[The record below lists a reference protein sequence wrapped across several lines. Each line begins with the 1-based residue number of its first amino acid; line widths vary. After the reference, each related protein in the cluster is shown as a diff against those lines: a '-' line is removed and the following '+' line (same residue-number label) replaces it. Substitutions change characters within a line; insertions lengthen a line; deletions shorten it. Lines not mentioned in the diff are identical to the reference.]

1 MKVFKFIIHRPER
14 GRASDS
20 LTQRCSI
27 VMSAPHIVFPYEG
40 LDDPRN
46 MRIAKAELKI
56 AMIEALING
65 EWEFED

>member
-1 MKVFKFIIHRPER
+1 
-14 GRASDS
+14 
-20 LTQRCSI
+20 
-27 VMSAPHIVFPYEG
+27 MSAPHIVFPYEG